1 MTKWDAFKKIKKSS
15 PTHSQNILPSQYFIS
30 MDIHIWPTYLK
41 SFCPNFFFWKS
52 MAQKYPTYL
61 QFDICQNFRSFF
73 FWDPSLNKKLSI
85 LLTICFPTPL
95 CLAPI
100 SLSIS
105 PPSVSSYQIV
115 FVPTFCCRSMLYCL
129 YPHIYVP
136 IQGWSPQVA
145 LLTVSNQIERM

>member
-73 FWDPSLNKKLSI
+73 FWDPSLSPINFKDIIWSQAHFLLSQEYI
-85 LLTICFPTPL
+85 E
-95 CLAPI
+95 
-100 SLSIS
+100 
-105 PPSVSSYQIV
+105 
-115 FVPTFCCRSMLYCL
+115 
-129 YPHIYVP
+129 
-136 IQGWSPQVA
+136 
-145 LLTVSNQIERM
+145 TV